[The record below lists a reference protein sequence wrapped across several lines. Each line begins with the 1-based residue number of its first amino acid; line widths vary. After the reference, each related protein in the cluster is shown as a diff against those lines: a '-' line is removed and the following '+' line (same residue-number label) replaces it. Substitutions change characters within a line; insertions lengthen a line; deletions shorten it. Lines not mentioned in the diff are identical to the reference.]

1 MPSYTSI
8 FEGEWSDEEVEGSE
22 WMRSWTAAVSRGL
35 RGLREA
41 GLEVE
46 VDNSV
51 ALFARNKGEMRRW
64 EGNMRVVG
72 RVFGRVVVTEGRPPT
87 VVDDDG
93 ERGDG
98 DDAVVR
104 LRGEGGGG
112 GGFCRLRVPK
122 RRG

>member
-1 MPSYTSI
+1 M
-8 FEGEWSDEEVEGSE
+8 
-22 WMRSWTAAVSRGL
+22 
-35 RGLREA
+35 
-41 GLEVE
+41 EVE

-51 ALFARNKGEMRRW
+51 ALFARNKGETRRW

-72 RVFGRVVVTEGRPPT
+72 RVFGRVVVTGGPPA

-104 LRGEGGGG
+104 LRGEGRGGG